1 MPPFPNFAEHREEHD
16 ALHVDIGSTGSA
28 SNVPELRNLDAL
40 AIAVQRVHHYGCGRE
55 IEPLRKGRRRNRD
68 FQYALLKKALDLLA
82 IGSRQG
88 AMMQGNT
95 QSEAF
100 QDGTVRP
107 KPFLA
112 LAIPL
117 RGLVT
122 GLVW

>member
-1 MPPFPNFAEHREEHD
+1 
-16 ALHVDIGSTGSA
+16 
-28 SNVPELRNLDAL
+28 
-40 AIAVQRVHHYGCGRE
+40 
-55 IEPLRKGRRRNRD
+55 
-68 FQYALLKKALDLLA
+68 
-82 IGSRQG
+82 
-88 AMMQGNT
+88 MQGNT

-122 GLVW
+122 GLVWDEGEGSRRSGAPPFGPWPCGLRYSVYVRYGLCAQFPMTSQPPAAREL